1 VLDLARLYPGNFK
14 TIAGRMRGESG
25 GVLDPVE
32 TLLLR
37 GGDELTVHNDR
48 RAGVAVVSVET

>member
-1 VLDLARLYPGNFK
+1 
-14 TIAGRMRGESG
+14 MRGESG

-37 GGDELTVHNDR
+37 RGDELTVHDDR
-48 RAGVAVVSVET
+48 RAGVAVVSVETENYHKCISDFEFRIADLQ